1 MKKIL
6 IFILLILPAIS
17 FCQDANFEK
26 LNFLFGEWSGT
37 GSGFGNEKSKI
48 ESGFQLSMNGKYIEV
63 INDSRFEPTE
73 KKPEGEHHIDK
84 GFISFDKQRKLIIY
98 RQFNIEGFVNQYVLN
113 ESKSNDNLLVFETET
128 IENFVPGGK
137 ARWTITKLN
146 EDQIKT
152 TFDVSFPNQEYSCFG
167 ENILSRKK

>member
-6 IFILLILPAIS
+6 IFILLILPTIS

-137 ARWTITKLN
+137 ARWTIIKLN

-152 TFDVSFPNQEYSCFG
+152 TFDVSFPNQEYACFG